1 MFIYSDCEA
10 NEHEKV
16 HEKTNKTLNQKTE
29 LITNLL
35 TLKFYHKYG
44 STRFKKI

>member
-1 MFIYSDCEA
+1 MFICFTIGV